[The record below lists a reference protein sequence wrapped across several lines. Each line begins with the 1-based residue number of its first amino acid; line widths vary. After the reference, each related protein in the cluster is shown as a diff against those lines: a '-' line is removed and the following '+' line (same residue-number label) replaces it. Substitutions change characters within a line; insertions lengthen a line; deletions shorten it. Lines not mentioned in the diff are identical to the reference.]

1 MAAAGASKEASS
13 QTLKRNSDDMGWEFA
28 MLIDPDDLQRVQCK
42 LCGKEMSGGVNRM
55 KQHIGQIRGQVT
67 PCLVANAEQQAR
79 CKAAFEAPQKRKKLK
94 EKQEEEVR
102 AEVTIDVEDDA
113 ELNAIGKGD
122 PKNAGPMDK
131 YVVPIDP
138 NVPLKKF
145 QRNINDSIDKERS
158 YRVGQYLTR
167 WMYKKNVPFN
177 AINDDDFKQFCEA
190 LGRYGPDWRQPSQYL
205 IREKMLL
212 QEVEKTRESLKP
224 HDIERANTGCSIM
237 TDAWTDKKRRSIMN
251 LWVHRKLGTVFL
263 ESKEALADAH
273 TSLYIFNYVDECIEK
288 IGNILQLLICSYS
301 FLSSFVCL

>member
-1 MAAAGASKEASS
+1 
-13 QTLKRNSDDMGWEFA
+13 
-28 MLIDPDDLQRVQCK
+28 
-42 LCGKEMSGGVNRM
+42 
-55 KQHIGQIRGQVT
+55 
-67 PCLVANAEQQAR
+67 
-79 CKAAFEAPQKRKKLK
+79 
-94 EKQEEEVR
+94 
-102 AEVTIDVEDDA
+102 VTIDAEDDE
-113 ELNAIGKGD
+113 ELNADGKGD
-122 PKNAGPMDK
+122 LKNAGPMDQ
-131 YVVPIDP
+131 YVVPNDP

-212 QEVEKTRESLKP
+212 QEVEKTRELLKP
-224 HDIERANTGCSIM
+224 HDVERANTGCSIM

-251 LWVHRKLGTVFL
+251 LCVHCKLGTVFL
-263 ESKEALADAH
+263 ESKEASADAH

-288 IGNILQLLICSYS
+288 IGNNLQLLICSYS
-301 FLSSFVCL
+301 LLLKI